1 MSIEEKLKTAEPTT
15 WLTDG
20 LSESELKFLKIRVN
34 LYLVWVRICLK
45 AKAFVTKLNDTII
58 LGVHY
63 EEKNNRDF
71 RS

>member
-34 LYLVWVRICLK
+34 LYLVCVRIWLK
-45 AKAFVTKLNDTII
+45 AKAFIVNLHT
-58 LGVHY
+58 
-63 EEKNNRDF
+63 
-71 RS
+71 

>member
-45 AKAFVTKLNDTII
+45 TKAFIMKITEN
-58 LGVHY
+58 
-63 EEKNNRDF
+63 
-71 RS
+71 

>member
-34 LYLVWVRICLK
+34 FYLVWVRICLK
-45 AKAFVTKLNDTII
+45 TKAFVAKLNDA
-58 LGVHY
+58 
-63 EEKNNRDF
+63 R
-71 RS
+71 